1 MTVAATGR
9 ELTRLAGP
17 IALTQLAQVA
27 LTTTDLVMMGP
38 LGVAALAAG
47 GLSITLFNQLRTMG
61 VGLLTSVGNLV
72 SAAASRSERDQTTA
86 RASGDETRD
95 LVRAGFLVA
104 TVAGIVGGLALIGLG
119 YLLRWLG
126 QDAAVLDGTLPML
139 AALAPGLVP
148 CLWFQ
153 VVRQFTVGMRRPK
166 ALLLITLASVA
177 LNVALNAALIYGP
190 GPLPEMGLSGIGAA
204 TSLVYLLTFVA
215 FTAMVRADP
224 ELAPYFSVAVHRAP
238 LPAMKQILRLGI
250 PIAGTYGSE
259 AGLFS
264 VTAVVIG
271 TFGAPALAAHSV
283 VNQLSYIVFQVS
295 VGISHGASILVS
307 RLVELGEAAQTRL
320 IAWLAYGQGAAVAA
334 VVALVYLAIPTEVL
348 GLFMDTGDRAAL
360 VIAMALLA
368 VAAFQQFVDSA
379 QNIGIG
385 LLRGLHDT
393 SSSFVIT
400 IVGYWVVGFP
410 VGLLLAYVADLEAV
424 GMWLGLSAGLTTAA
438 VLLLI
443 VFRRRFA
450 AAVGSGD

>member
-1 MTVAATGR
+1 MTVATAGR

-72 SAAASRSERDQTTA
+72 SSAVSRAEHAQSDDSSAIDDVR
-86 RASGDETRD
+86 G
-95 LVRAGFLVA
+95 LVRASLLVA
-104 TVAGIVGGLALIGLG
+104 TVAGIIGGLLLVGLG
-119 YLLRWLG
+119 YVLRWLG

-153 VVRQFTVGMRRPK
+153 VVRQYTVGMRRPK

-177 LNVALNAALIYGP
+177 LNVALNAVLIYGP
-190 GPLPEMGLSGIGAA
+190 GPLPALGLPGIGAA
-204 TSLVYLLTFVA
+204 TSVVYLLTFVA
-215 FTAMVRADP
+215 FATMVRADP
-224 ELAPYFSVAVHRAP
+224 ELSPYFSLAMHRAP
-238 LPAMKQILRLGI
+238 LPAVREILRLGV

-264 VTAVVIG
+264 VTAIVIG
-271 TFGAPALAAHSV
+271 TFGAPALAAHAV

-295 VGISHGASILVS
+295 VGISHGASILLS
-307 RLVELGEAAQTRL
+307 RLVELGEAARTRL
-320 IAWLAYGQGAAVAA
+320 IARLAYGQGACVAA
-334 VVALVYLAIPTEVL
+334 LVAAIYAAVPTPVL
-348 GLFMDTGDRAAL
+348 GLFMDTSDRAAL
-360 VIAMALLA
+360 AIATSLLV

-393 SSSFVIT
+393 SSSFLIT

-410 VGLLLAYVADLEAV
+410 VGLLLAYAAGLKTI

-438 VLLLI
+438 IMLFVT
-443 VFRRRFA
+443 FRRRLA
-450 AAVGSGD
+450 AATAEP

>member
-1 MTVAATGR
+1 MTVATAGR

-72 SAAASRSERDQTTA
+72 SAAVSRAEHAPPTDGSAIDDVR
-86 RASGDETRD
+86 G
-95 LVRAGFLVA
+95 LVRASLLVA
-104 TVAGIVGGLALIGLG
+104 TVAGIIGGLLLVGLG
-119 YLLRWLG
+119 YVLRWLG

-139 AALAPGLVP
+139 VALAPGLVP

-153 VVRQFTVGMRRPK
+153 VVRQYTVGMRRPK

-177 LNVALNAALIYGP
+177 LNVALNAVLIYGP
-190 GPLPEMGLSGIGAA
+190 GPLPELGLPGIGAA
-204 TSLVYLLTFVA
+204 TSVVYLLTFVA
-215 FTAMVRADP
+215 FATMVRADA
-224 ELAPYFSVAVHRAP
+224 ELSPYFSLAIHRAP
-238 LPAMKQILRLGI
+238 LPAVRQILRLGV

-264 VTAVVIG
+264 VTAIVIG
-271 TFGAPALAAHSV
+271 TFGAPALAAHAV

-295 VGISHGASILVS
+295 VGISHGASILLS

-320 IAWLAYGQGAAVAA
+320 IACLAYGQGACVAA
-334 VVALVYLAIPTEVL
+334 LVAAIYAAIPKPVL
-348 GLFMDTGDRAAL
+348 GLFMDTSDRAAL
-360 VIAMALLA
+360 AIATSLLV

-393 SSSFVIT
+393 SSSFLIT

-410 VGLLLAYVADLEAV
+410 VGLLLAYAAGLKTI

-438 VLLLI
+438 VMLF
-443 VFRRRFA
+443 VTFRRRLA
-450 AAVGSGD
+450 ATVADP